1 MNWKKLKENG
11 QYIYEFKRSDKY
23 VTLSN
28 LRIYYTRKNIKM
40 SHKKDAF
47 KNSDLT
53 WNDTFDLSGGSC
65 SVSDMQYCFDYI
77 IKKHKA
83 VTEIHPIRI
92 YVNKIQLWI

>member
-1 MNWKKLKENG
+1 
-11 QYIYEFKRSDKY
+11 
-23 VTLSN
+23 
-28 LRIYYTRKNIKM
+28 M
-40 SHKKDAF
+40 SYKKDAI

-53 WNDTFDLSGGSC
+53 WNDTFDLSCGSC

-92 YVNKIQLWI
+92 FVNIIQL

>member
-1 MNWKKLKENG
+1 
-11 QYIYEFKRSDKY
+11 
-23 VTLSN
+23 
-28 LRIYYTRKNIKM
+28 M

-77 IKKHKA
+77 IKNIK
-83 VTEIHPIRI
+83 
-92 YVNKIQLWI
+92 Q

>member
-1 MNWKKLKENG
+1 
-11 QYIYEFKRSDKY
+11 
-23 VTLSN
+23 
-28 LRIYYTRKNIKM
+28 M

-47 KNSDLT
+47 KNSDLM

-92 YVNKIQLWI
+92 YVNKIQL